1 MYCRRKNVMKKF
13 LIGAVTIY
21 ISLMIYWKIEA
32 YTKNKIYVF
41 SKEANGVE
49 IQSVKEEHLLGW
61 IINAGHFTSW
71 NYTYTIKD
79 RDLYLQVYDLSFFN
93 PEAKHAEL
101 KIDIDVGYNDFDNI
115 YIDNGPDTEPILI
128 WESKNI
134 FMWDKLSDLNVT
146 NKEFSCKLDY
156 EHWGYDY
163 DLQSRTLYLDV
174 YEKEEKNENGLSVKI
189 DKGYDDFDKICL
201 NDLGN
206 QVILWSK
213 TE

>member
-1 MYCRRKNVMKKF
+1 MKKF
-13 LIGAVTIY
+13 FIAVIGILLFLIVYWRVEEYAKDNIHIIDERY
-21 ISLMIYWKIEA
+21 IALLD
-32 YTKNKIYVF
+32 
-41 SKEANGVE
+41 
-49 IQSVKEEHLLGW
+49 VKENRVTCEITSFSH
-61 IINAGHFTSW
+61 ISSW
-71 NYTYTIKD
+71 NYTYTLEN
-79 RDLYLQVYDLSFFN
+79 RNLYLTAYDLSFLN
-93 PEAKHAEL
+93 PKSVHSWL
-101 KIDIDVGYNDFDNI
+101 GVDINLGYNDFDNI
-115 YIDNGPDTEPILI
+115 YIDNRDGAEPILL

-134 FMWDKLSDLNVT
+134 FLWDKLSDLKLI

-156 EHWGYDY
+156 EHWGYNY

-174 YEKEEKNENGLSVKI
+174 YEKEEKNENGLIVKI